1 MKRDLL
7 DLASRLTAER
17 HPYALATVVR
27 SERPTSG
34 KPGNMALV
42 SADGVMHGW
51 IGGSC
56 TRAEVIRHAL
66 ETLDEGEPRLLAF
79 GSSPGRPDDLVPVP
93 MSCSSG
99 GKVEVHVNP
108 VLPAPVLIVAGRSP
122 GALALGRL
130 GGSMG
135 YTTLAEVPADG
146 APDGTLAEVA
156 GEVVGDL
163 AETAAR
169 YAGRPRGW
177 KLYGVVATMGRRDE
191 GSLAELAAAA
201 PDYLGVIA
209 SPTRMEEVRRVLAAR
224 GLSAE
229 AIARV
234 RGPAGLD
241 IGAESPEEIAV
252 SILAEIVQLEA
263 KPDEQEGVE
272 SAGAPADTSANEAA
286 SDERA
291 SAAQATDPVCGMT
304 VPVAGSPSSVF
315 EGEPVYFC
323 CEGCRSRFDAT
334 PELYISASPVRP
346 S

>member
-1 MKRDLL
+1 MNRDLL
-7 DLASRLTAER
+7 DLAGRLTAER
-17 HPYALATVVR
+17 QPYALATVVR

-56 TRAEVIRHAL
+56 TRSEVIRHAL
-66 ETLDEGEPRLLAF
+66 ETLDQGEPRLLAF
-79 GSSPGRPDDLVPVP
+79 GSGPGRPDDLVPVP

-108 VLPAPVLIVAGRSP
+108 VLPAPVLIVAGSSP
-122 GALALGRL
+122 VALALVRL
-130 GGSMG
+130 GGAMG
-135 YTTLAEVPADG
+135 YATVAEGAGDEALAEAAD
-146 APDGTLAEVA
+146 
-156 GEVVGDL
+156 EVVDDL

-169 YAGRPRGW
+169 YAERPRGW

-191 GSLAELAAAA
+191 SSLAELAAAG

-224 GLSAE
+224 GVDSDE
-229 AIARV
+229 ISRV

-263 KPDEQEGVE
+263 QPKNPEEPEATEPGDAAPDETV
-272 SAGAPADTSANEAA
+272 SGAQA
-286 SDERA
+286 SG
-291 SAAQATDPVCGMT
+291 AQATDPVCGMT
-304 VPVAGSPSSVF
+304 VPVSESPSSAF

-323 CEGCRSRFDAT
+323 CEGCRTRFDAT
-334 PELYISASPVRP
+334 PEAYVSLEESG
-346 S
+346 

>member
-1 MKRDLL
+1 MNRDLL
-7 DLASRLTAER
+7 DLAGRLTAER
-17 HPYALATVVR
+17 QPYALATVVR

-56 TRAEVIRHAL
+56 TRSEVIRHAL
-66 ETLDEGEPRLLAF
+66 ETLDQGEPRLLAF
-79 GSSPGRPDDLVPVP
+79 GSGPGRPDDLVPVP

-108 VLPAPVLIVAGRSP
+108 VLPAPVLIVAGSSP
-122 GALALGRL
+122 VALALVRL
-130 GGSMG
+130 GGAMG
-135 YTTLAEVPADG
+135 YATVAEGAGDEALAEAAD
-146 APDGTLAEVA
+146 
-156 GEVVGDL
+156 EVVDDL

-169 YAGRPRGW
+169 YAERPRGW

-191 GSLAELAAAA
+191 RSLAELAAAG

-209 SPTRMEEVRRVLAAR
+209 SPTRMEEVRRVLAAH
-224 GLSAE
+224 GVDSDE
-229 AIARV
+229 ISRV

-252 SILAEIVQLEA
+252 SILAEIVQREA
-263 KPDEQEGVE
+263 QPRESEAVE
-272 SAGAPADTSANEAA
+272 CGDASGDASRGSEAT
-286 SDERA
+286 E
-291 SAAQATDPVCGMT
+291 AQATDPVCGMT
-304 VPVAGSPSSVF
+304 VSVSGSPSSFF

-334 PELYISASPVRP
+334 PEAYVSPEE
-346 S
+346 SG

>member
-1 MKRDLL
+1 VKRDLL
-7 DLASRLTAER
+7 ELAARLTSER
-17 HPYALATVVR
+17 RPYALATVVR

-34 KPGNMALV
+34 KPGNMALI

-56 TRAEVIRHAL
+56 TRSEVIRHAL
-66 ETLDEGEPRLLAF
+66 ETLDRGEPRLLAF
-79 GSSPGRPDDLVPVP
+79 GSSPGRPDGLVPVP

-122 GALALGRL
+122 VAVALVRL
-130 GGSMG
+130 GGAMG
-135 YTTLAEVPADG
+135 YTTVAEASEDEALAAAADELM
-146 APDGTLAEVA
+146 D
-156 GEVVGDL
+156 DL

-169 YAGRPRGW
+169 YAERPRGW
-177 KLYGVVATMGRRDE
+177 RLYGVVATMGRRDE
-191 GSLAELAAAA
+191 RSLAELAAAA

-209 SPTRMEEVRRVLAAR
+209 SPTRMEEVRRVLRAH
-224 GLSAE
+224 GLGTDE
-229 AIARV
+229 IARV

-252 SILAEIVQLEA
+252 SILAEIVQREA
-263 KPDEQEGVE
+263 QPKE
-272 SAGAPADTSANEAA
+272 SEAVGSGDAPADKT
-286 SDERA
+286 
-291 SAAQATDPVCGMT
+291 ATDPVCGMT

-323 CEGCRSRFDAT
+323 CEGCRTRFDAS
-334 PELYISASPVRP
+334 PEAYLQRHVTRGQQ
-346 S
+346 

>member
-1 MKRDLL
+1 MNRDLL
-7 DLASRLTAER
+7 DLAGRLTAER
-17 HPYALATVVR
+17 QPYALATVVR

-56 TRAEVIRHAL
+56 TRSEVIRHAL
-66 ETLDEGEPRLLAF
+66 ETLDRGEPRLLAF
-79 GSSPGRPDDLVPVP
+79 GSGPGRPDDLVPVP

-108 VLPAPVLIVAGRSP
+108 VLPAPVLIVAGSSP
-122 GALALGRL
+122 VALALVRL
-130 GGSMG
+130 GGAMG
-135 YTTLAEVPADG
+135 YATVAEGAGDEALAEAAD
-146 APDGTLAEVA
+146 
-156 GEVVGDL
+156 EVVDDL

-169 YAGRPRGW
+169 YAERPRGW

-191 GSLAELAAAA
+191 RSLAELAAAA
-201 PDYLGVIA
+201 PNYLGVIA
-209 SPTRMEEVRRVLAAR
+209 SPTRMEEVRRVLAAH
-224 GLSAE
+224 GADSDE
-229 AIARV
+229 ISRV

-241 IGAESPEEIAV
+241 IGAENPEEIAV

-263 KPDEQEGVE
+263 QPRESGVAGPGHAWADSGDQEA
-272 SAGAPADTSANEAA
+272 SEA
-286 SDERA
+286 R
-291 SAAQATDPVCGMT
+291 ATDPVCGMT
-304 VPVAGSPSSVF
+304 VSVSGSPSSFF

-334 PELYISASPVRP
+334 PEAYLPRP
-346 S
+346 AADHS

>member
-1 MKRDLL
+1 MNRSLL
-7 DLASRLTAER
+7 DLAARLTSER
-17 HPYALATVVR
+17 QPYALATVVR

-34 KPGNMALV
+34 KPGNMALI

-56 TRAEVIRHAL
+56 TRSEVIRHAL
-66 ETLDEGEPRLLAF
+66 ETLDQGEPRLLAF

-122 GALALGRL
+122 VALALVRL
-130 GGSMG
+130 GSAMG
-135 YTTLAEVPADG
+135 YATVAEASEEAAEDEALAAAAD
-146 APDGTLAEVA
+146 
-156 GEVVGDL
+156 EVVDDL

-169 YAGRPRGW
+169 YAERPRGW
-177 KLYGVVATMGRRDE
+177 KLYGVVATMGQRDE
-191 GSLAELAAAA
+191 RSLAELAAAA

-209 SPTRMEEVRRVLAAR
+209 SPTRMEEVRRVLAAH
-224 GLSAE
+224 GLDESE
-229 AIARV
+229 IARV

-263 KPDEQEGVE
+263 QPKE
-272 SAGAPADTSANEAA
+272 SGAVGSGDAA
-286 SDERA
+286 AEDAATAARA
-291 SAAQATDPVCGMT
+291 EDQATDPVCGMT

-323 CEGCRSRFDAT
+323 CEGC
-334 PELYISASPVRP
+334 
-346 S
+346 

>member
-1 MKRDLL
+1 MNRDLL
-7 DLASRLTAER
+7 DLAARLTSER
-17 HPYALATVVR
+17 RPYALATVVR

-34 KPGNMALV
+34 KPGNMALI

-56 TRAEVIRHAL
+56 TRSEVIRHAL
-66 ETLDEGEPRLLAF
+66 ETLDGGEPRLLAF

-108 VLPAPVLIVAGRSP
+108 VLPAPVLVVAGRSP
-122 GALALGRL
+122 VALALVRL
-130 GGSMG
+130 GGAMG
-135 YTTLAEVPADG
+135 YATVAEASGDEALAAAAD
-146 APDGTLAEVA
+146 
-156 GEVVGDL
+156 EVVDDL

-169 YAGRPRGW
+169 YAERPRGW
-177 KLYGVVATMGRRDE
+177 RLYAVVATMGRRDE
-191 GSLAELAAAA
+191 RSLAELAAAA

-209 SPTRMEEVRRVLAAR
+209 SPTRMEAVRRVLVAQ
-224 GLSAE
+224 GLDADE
-229 AIARV
+229 IARV

-263 KPDEQEGVE
+263 QPRESGAVE
-272 SAGAPADTSANEAA
+272 SDDASADEAA
-286 SDERA
+286 TAERA
-291 SAAQATDPVCGMT
+291 VDEATDPVCGMT

-323 CEGCRSRFDAT
+323 CEGCRTRFDAS
-334 PELYISASPVRP
+334 PEAYLQEEMRG
-346 S
+346 

>member
-7 DLASRLTAER
+7 DLAARLTAER
-17 HPYALATVVR
+17 QPYALATVVR

-34 KPGNMALV
+34 KPGNMALI
-42 SADGVMHGW
+42 SADGAMHGW

-66 ETLDEGEPRLLAF
+66 ETLNEGEPRLLAF

-108 VLPAPVLIVAGRSP
+108 VLPAPVLVVAGSSP
-122 GALALGRL
+122 VALALVRL
-130 GGSMG
+130 GGAMG
-135 YTTLAEVPADG
+135 YTTVAEAPADG
-146 APDGTLAEVA
+146 APDETLAEVA
-156 GEVVGDL
+156 DEVVGDL

-169 YAGRPRGW
+169 YAERPRGW
-177 KLYGVVATMGRRDE
+177 RLYGVVATMGRRDE
-191 GSLAELAAAA
+191 RSLAELAAAA

-209 SPTRMEEVRRVLAAR
+209 SPTRMEEVRRVLAAQ
-224 GLSAE
+224 GLDADQ
-229 AIARV
+229 IARV

-263 KPDEQEGVE
+263 QPDEQEAVE
-272 SAGAPADTSANEAA
+272 SGDESTDEAPR
-286 SDERA
+286 DERA
-291 SAAQATDPVCGMT
+291 NAAQATDPVCGMT
-304 VPVAGSPSSVF
+304 VPVAGSPSSIF

-334 PELYISASPVRP
+334 PELYISASPVHP

>member
-1 MKRDLL
+1 MNRDLL
-7 DLASRLTAER
+7 DLAAGLTAGR
-17 HPYALATVVR
+17 QPYALATVVR

-34 KPGNMALV
+34 KPGSMALI

-56 TRAEVIRHAL
+56 TRSEVIRHAL
-66 ETLDEGEPRLLAF
+66 ETLDRGEPRLLAF

-122 GALALGRL
+122 VAVALVRL
-130 GGSMG
+130 GGAMG
-135 YTTLAEVPADG
+135 YATVAENSGDETLAAAG
-146 APDGTLAEVA
+146 
-156 GEVVGDL
+156 GEVVDDL

-169 YAGRPRGW
+169 YAERPRGW

-191 GSLAELAAAA
+191 RSLAELAAAG

-209 SPTRMEEVRRVLAAR
+209 SPTRMEEVRRVLAAQ
-224 GLSAE
+224 GLDADE
-229 AIARV
+229 IARV

-241 IGAESPEEIAV
+241 IGAESPQEIAV

-263 KPDEQEGVE
+263 QPRE
-272 SAGAPADTSANEAA
+272 SAMGDSGRASAEEQATG
-286 SDERA
+286 ERA
-291 SAAQATDPVCGMT
+291 TAAQATDPVCGMT
-304 VPVAGSPSSVF
+304 VSISGSPSSAF

-323 CEGCRSRFDAT
+323 CEGCRTRFDAA
-334 PELYISASPVRP
+334 PERYVSGSAAGPA
-346 S
+346 

>member
-1 MKRDLL
+1 MKRELL
-7 DLASRLTAER
+7 DLAARLTAER
-17 HPYALATVVR
+17 QPYALATVVR

-34 KPGNMALV
+34 KPGNMALI

-56 TRAEVIRHAL
+56 TRSEVIRHAL

-108 VLPAPVLIVAGRSP
+108 VLPAPVLIVAGSSP
-122 GALALGRL
+122 VALAVVRL
-130 GGSMG
+130 GGAMG
-135 YTTLAEVPADG
+135 YTTVAEVSADG

-156 GEVVGDL
+156 EVADEVVDNL
-163 AETAAR
+163 AKTAAR
-169 YAGRPRGW
+169 FAERPRGW
-177 KLYGVVATMGRRDE
+177 RLYGVVATMGRRDE
-191 GSLAELAAAA
+191 RSLAELASAA

-209 SPTRMEEVRRVLAAR
+209 SPTRMEEVRRVLAAQ
-224 GLSAE
+224 GLDAE

-252 SILAEIVQLEA
+252 SILAEIVELAAQPAEA
-263 KPDEQEGVE
+263 DKADAGVAAADEE
-272 SAGAPADTSANEAA
+272 AGA
-286 SDERA
+286 ERA
-291 SAAQATDPVCGMT
+291 TEEHATDPVCGMT
-304 VPVAGSPSSVF
+304 VSVSGSPSSVF

-323 CEGCRSRFDAT
+323 CEGCRSRFDT
-334 PELYISASPVRP
+334 SPELYVTGSAAGPA
-346 S
+346 

>member
-1 MKRDLL
+1 MNRSLL
-7 DLASRLTAER
+7 DLAARLTSER
-17 HPYALATVVR
+17 QPYALATVVR

-34 KPGNMALV
+34 KPGNMALI

-56 TRAEVIRHAL
+56 TRSEVVRHAL
-66 ETLDEGEPRLLAF
+66 ETLDQGEPRLLAF

-122 GALALGRL
+122 VALALVRL
-130 GGSMG
+130 GGAMG
-135 YTTLAEVPADG
+135 YATVAEASEEAAEGEALAAAAD
-146 APDGTLAEVA
+146 
-156 GEVVGDL
+156 EVVDDL
-163 AETAAR
+163 AATAAH
-169 YAGRPRGW
+169 YAERPRGW

-191 GSLAELAAAA
+191 RSLAELAAAA

-209 SPTRMEEVRRVLAAR
+209 SPTRMESVRRVLAAH
-224 GLSAE
+224 GLDEAE
-229 AIARV
+229 IARV
-234 RGPAGLD
+234 RGPAGLN

-263 KPDEQEGVE
+263 QPKE
-272 SAGAPADTSANEAA
+272 SGAVGSGDAA
-286 SDERA
+286 AEDAATAARA
-291 SAAQATDPVCGMT
+291 EDQATDPVCGMT

-323 CEGCRSRFDAT
+323 CEGCRARF
-334 PELYISASPVRP
+334 EASPEAYLQEETTRG
-346 S
+346 

>member
-7 DLASRLTAER
+7 DLAARLTSER
-17 HPYALATVVR
+17 RPYALATVVR

-34 KPGNMALV
+34 KPGNMALI

-56 TRAEVIRHAL
+56 TRSEVIRHAL
-66 ETLDEGEPRLLAF
+66 ETLDQGEPRLLAF
-79 GSSPGRPDDLVPVP
+79 GSSRGRPDDLVPVP

-108 VLPAPVLIVAGRSP
+108 VLPAPVLVVAGRSP
-122 GALALGRL
+122 VALALVRL
-130 GGSMG
+130 GGAMG
-135 YTTLAEVPADG
+135 YATVAEASEDEALAAAAD
-146 APDGTLAEVA
+146 
-156 GEVVGDL
+156 EVVDDL

-169 YAGRPRGW
+169 YAKRPRGW
-177 KLYGVVATMGRRDE
+177 RLYGVVATMGQRDE
-191 GSLAELAAAA
+191 RSLTELAAAA

-209 SPTRMEEVRRVLAAR
+209 SPARMEEVRRVLAAH
-224 GLSAE
+224 GLHADE
-229 AIARV
+229 IARV

-252 SILAEIVQLEA
+252 SILAEVVQLEA
-263 KPDEQEGVE
+263 QRTGAD
-272 SAGAPADTSANEAA
+272 AGEPGDAVGSGDVAAEEAA
-286 SDERA
+286 TGEGSGD
-291 SAAQATDPVCGMT
+291 QATDPVCGMT

-323 CEGCRSRFDAT
+323 CEGCRTRFDAS
-334 PELYISASPVRP
+334 PEAYLQKETTRG
-346 S
+346 

>member
-1 MKRDLL
+1 MKRALL
-7 DLASRLTAER
+7 DLAARLTAER
-17 HPYALATVVR
+17 QPYALATVVR

-56 TRAEVIRHAL
+56 TRSEVIRHAL
-66 ETLDEGEPRLLAF
+66 ETLNEGEPRLLAF

-108 VLPAPVLIVAGRSP
+108 VLPAPVLIVAGSSP
-122 GALALGRL
+122 VALALVRL
-130 GGSMG
+130 GGAMG
-135 YTTLAEVPADG
+135 YTTVAEVPADG

-156 GEVVGDL
+156 DEVVDDL

-169 YAGRPRGW
+169 YAERPRGW

-191 GSLAELAAAA
+191 RSLAELAAAA

-209 SPTRMEEVRRVLAAR
+209 SPTRMEEVRRVLAAQ
-224 GLSAE
+224 GLDADR
-229 AIARV
+229 IARM

-263 KPDEQEGVE
+263 KPAEPEAVE
-272 SAGAPADTSANEAA
+272 SNDVPADEAA
-286 SDERA
+286 GDERA

-304 VPVAGSPSSVF
+304 VAVAGSPSSVF

-334 PELYISASPVRP
+334 PELYVSASRVRP

>member
-1 MKRDLL
+1 MKRELL
-7 DLASRLTAER
+7 DLAARLTAER
-17 HPYALATVVR
+17 QPYALATVVR

-34 KPGNMALV
+34 KPGNMALI
-42 SADGVMHGW
+42 SADGAMHGW

-56 TRAEVIRHAL
+56 TRSEVIRHAL
-66 ETLDEGEPRLLAF
+66 ETLNEGEPRLLAF

-108 VLPAPVLIVAGRSP
+108 VLPAPILIVAGSSP
-122 GALALGRL
+122 VALALVRL
-130 GGSMG
+130 GGAMG
-135 YTTLAEVPADG
+135 YTTVAEVPADG
-146 APDGTLAEVA
+146 APDGPLAEVA

-169 YAGRPRGW
+169 YAERPRGW
-177 KLYGVVATMGRRDE
+177 RLYGVVATMGRSDE
-191 GSLAELAAAA
+191 RSLAELAAAA

-209 SPTRMEEVRRVLAAR
+209 SPTRMEEVRRVLAAK

-263 KPDEQEGVE
+263 QPDEPEAVE
-272 SAGAPADTSANEAA
+272 SD
-286 SDERA
+286 DA
-291 SAAQATDPVCGMT
+291 SADDTGTDAGTDEQATDPVCGMT
-304 VPVAGSPSSVF
+304 VPVAGSPSSIF

-334 PELYISASPVRP
+334 PELYLSRPVADH

>member
-1 MKRDLL
+1 MNRSLL
-7 DLASRLTAER
+7 DLAARLTSER
-17 HPYALATVVR
+17 QPYALATVVR

-34 KPGNMALV
+34 KPGNMALI

-56 TRAEVIRHAL
+56 TRSEVIRHAL
-66 ETLDEGEPRLLAF
+66 KTLDQGEPRLLAF

-122 GALALGRL
+122 VALALVRL
-130 GGSMG
+130 GGAMG
-135 YTTLAEVPADG
+135 YATVAEASEEAAEDEALAAAAD
-146 APDGTLAEVA
+146 
-156 GEVVGDL
+156 EVVDDL

-169 YAGRPRGW
+169 YAERPRGW
-177 KLYGVVATMGRRDE
+177 KLYGVVATMGQRDE
-191 GSLAELAAAA
+191 RSLAELAAAV

-209 SPTRMEEVRRVLAAR
+209 SPTRMEEVRRVLTAH
-224 GLSAE
+224 GLDEAE
-229 AIARV
+229 IARV
-234 RGPAGLD
+234 RGPAGLN

-252 SILAEIVQLEA
+252 SILAEIVRFEA
-263 KPDEQEGVE
+263 QRTGAEAVE
-272 SAGAPADTSANEAA
+272 PGDTAGAEDASAEEAA
-286 SDERA
+286 TAARA
-291 SAAQATDPVCGMT
+291 EDRATDPVCGMT

-323 CEGCRSRFDAT
+323 CEGCRARFDAS
-334 PELYISASPVRP
+334 PEAYLQEETTRG
-346 S
+346 

>member
-1 MKRDLL
+1 MKRELL
-7 DLASRLTAER
+7 DLAARLTAER
-17 HPYALATVVR
+17 QPYALATVVR

-42 SADGVMHGW
+42 SADGAMHGW

-56 TRAEVIRHAL
+56 TRSEVIRHAL
-66 ETLDEGEPRLLAF
+66 ETLNEGEPRLLAF

-108 VLPAPVLIVAGRSP
+108 VLPAPVLIVAGSSP
-122 GALALGRL
+122 VAVALVRL
-130 GGSMG
+130 GGAMG
-135 YTTLAEVPADG
+135 YTTVAEVPADG
-146 APDGTLAEVA
+146 SPAGTLADVA
-156 GEVVGDL
+156 DEVVGDL
-163 AETAAR
+163 AEAAAR
-169 YAGRPRGW
+169 YTERPRGW

-209 SPTRMEEVRRVLAAR
+209 SPTRMEEVRRVLAAQ
-224 GLSAE
+224 GLDAE

-263 KPDEQEGVE
+263 TPDEQEAE
-272 SAGAPADTSANEAA
+272 SGDAPADDTG
-286 SDERA
+286 SDAGTDE
-291 SAAQATDPVCGMT
+291 QATDPVCGMT
-304 VPVAGSPSSVF
+304 VPVAGSPSSIF

-334 PELYISASPVRP
+334 PELYLSRPVADH

>member
-1 MKRDLL
+1 MNRDLL
-7 DLASRLTAER
+7 DFAARLTSER
-17 HPYALATVVR
+17 QPYALATVVR

-34 KPGNMALV
+34 KPGNMALI

-56 TRAEVIRHAL
+56 TRSEVIRHAL
-66 ETLDEGEPRLLAF
+66 ETLDQGEPRLLAF

-122 GALALGRL
+122 VARALVRL
-130 GGSMG
+130 GGAMG
-135 YTTLAEVPADG
+135 YATVAEASEDEALAAAAD
-146 APDGTLAEVA
+146 EVA
-156 GEVVGDL
+156 EDL

-169 YAGRPRGW
+169 YAERPRGW
-177 KLYGVVATMGRRDE
+177 RLYGVVATMGRRDE
-191 GSLAELAAAA
+191 RALAELAAAA

-209 SPTRMEEVRRVLAAR
+209 SPTRMEEVRRVLAAQ
-224 GLSAE
+224 GLDAE
-229 AIARV
+229 QIARV

-252 SILAEIVQLEA
+252 SILAEIVQRVAQPREPETVDADDALADEA
-263 KPDEQEGVE
+263 TDE
-272 SAGAPADTSANEAA
+272 P
-286 SDERA
+286 A
-291 SAAQATDPVCGMT
+291 SATRATDPVCGMS
-304 VPVAGSPSSVF
+304 VSISGSPSSVF

-323 CEGCRSRFDAT
+323 CEGCRTRFDAS
-334 PELYISASPVRP
+334 PEAYLREQVTRG
-346 S
+346 

>member
-7 DLASRLTAER
+7 DLAARLTAER
-17 HPYALATVVR
+17 QPYALATVVR

-56 TRAEVIRHAL
+56 TRSEVIRHAL
-66 ETLDEGEPRLLAF
+66 QTLNEGEPRLLAF

-108 VLPAPVLIVAGRSP
+108 VLPAPVLVVAGSSP
-122 GALALGRL
+122 VAIALVRL
-130 GGSMG
+130 GGAMG
-135 YTTLAEVPADG
+135 YTTVAEVPADG
-146 APDGTLAEVA
+146 SPDGTLADVA
-156 GEVVGDL
+156 DEVVGDL
-163 AETAAR
+163 AEAAAR
-169 YAGRPRGW
+169 YTERPRGW
-177 KLYGVVATMGRRDE
+177 KLYGVVATMGPRDE

-209 SPTRMEEVRRVLAAR
+209 SPTRMEEVRRVLAAQ
-224 GLSAE
+224 GLDAE

-263 KPDEQEGVE
+263 KLEEAETVELGDESTDE
-272 SAGAPADTSANEAA
+272 APR
-286 SDERA
+286 DER
-291 SAAQATDPVCGMT
+291 ATDPVCGMT
-304 VPVAGSPSSVF
+304 VAVAGSPSSVF

-334 PELYISASPVRP
+334 PEHYLSRPVADH

>member
-7 DLASRLTAER
+7 DLAARLTAGR
-17 HPYALATVVR
+17 QPYALATVVR

-34 KPGNMALV
+34 KPGNMALI

-56 TRAEVIRHAL
+56 TRSEVIRHAL
-66 ETLDEGEPRLLAF
+66 ETLDQGEPRLLAF
-79 GSSPGRPDDLVPVP
+79 GSSPGRPDGLVPVP

-122 GALALGRL
+122 VAGALVRL
-130 GGSMG
+130 GGAMG
-135 YTTLAEVPADG
+135 NTTVAEAYEDEALAAAAD
-146 APDGTLAEVA
+146 
-156 GEVVGDL
+156 EVVDDL

-169 YAGRPRGW
+169 YAERPRGW
-177 KLYGVVATMGRRDE
+177 RLYGVVATMGQRDE
-191 GSLAELAAAA
+191 RSLAELAAAA

-209 SPTRMEEVRRVLAAR
+209 SPTRMEEVRRVLAAH
-224 GLSAE
+224 GLGADE
-229 AIARV
+229 VARV

-252 SILAEIVQLEA
+252 SILAEIVRLEA
-263 KPDEQEGVE
+263 QP
-272 SAGAPADTSANEAA
+272 AAPEAA
-286 SDERA
+286 ASGDASEEEEEAAAAVGQRADDE
-291 SAAQATDPVCGMT
+291 ATDPVCGMT

-315 EGEPVYFC
+315 EGAPVYFC
-323 CEGCRSRFDAT
+323 CEGCRTRFDA
-334 PELYISASPVRP
+334 SPGTYLQEQVTRG
-346 S
+346 

>member
-7 DLASRLTAER
+7 DLAARFTAER
-17 HPYALATVVR
+17 QPYALATVVR

-34 KPGNMALV
+34 KPGNMALI

-56 TRAEVIRHAL
+56 TRSEVIRHAL
-66 ETLDEGEPRLLAF
+66 VTLDQGEPRLLAF
-79 GSSPGRPDDLVPVP
+79 GSSPGRPDGLVPVP

-108 VLPAPVLIVAGRSP
+108 VLPAPVLVVAGSSP
-122 GALALGRL
+122 VAVALARL
-130 GGSMG
+130 GGAMG
-135 YTTLAEVPADG
+135 YTTVAETSEDEALAAAADEIV
-146 APDGTLAEVA
+146 D
-156 GEVVGDL
+156 DL

-169 YAGRPRGW
+169 YAERPRGW
-177 KLYGVVATMGRRDE
+177 RLYGVVATMGRRDE
-191 GSLAELAAAA
+191 RSLGELAAAA

-209 SPTRMEEVRRVLAAR
+209 SPTRMEEVRRVLAAQ
-224 GLSAE
+224 GLGADE
-229 AIARV
+229 IARV

-263 KPDEQEGVE
+263 QPTESEAVE
-272 SAGAPADTSANEAA
+272 PGDASADEAA
-286 SDERA
+286 TGQRADDE
-291 SAAQATDPVCGMT
+291 ATDPVCGMT
-304 VPVAGSPSSVF
+304 VSVSGSPSSVF

-323 CEGCRSRFDAT
+323 CEGCRTRFDAS
-334 PELYISASPVRP
+334 PEAYLREETTRG
-346 S
+346 